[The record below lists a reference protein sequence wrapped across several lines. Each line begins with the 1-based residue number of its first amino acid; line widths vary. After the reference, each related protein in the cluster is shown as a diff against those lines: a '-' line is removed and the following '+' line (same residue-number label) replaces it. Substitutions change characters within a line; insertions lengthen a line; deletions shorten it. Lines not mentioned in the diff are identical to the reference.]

1 MNVKPIKTNL
11 FKPKQDLFE
20 FIVKNIPK
28 MKDKSVLSISSK
40 IVALSENRVVPNK
53 NKTKLIKQESEF
65 AINTK
70 IAWLTIKDN
79 MIIPFAGI
87 DESNASGNLI
97 LLPKDCYKTAKT
109 LRAKLKKHY
118 RVKNLGIIITDSFI
132 VPLRRGVFAFAVGYA
147 GFKGVRNY
155 IGKKDLYGRKMKME
169 QLNIADILASTGAL
183 NMGELA
189 EKQPLAIIE
198 NAPIVF
204 CEKTNKKEISYPLK
218 DDLYYPMLKKII
230 KKAK

>member
-1 MNVKPIKTNL
+1 MQIKAIKTKL

-20 FIVKNIPK
+20 FIIKNIPK
-28 MKDKSVLSISSK
+28 LKDKSVLSISSK
-40 IVALSENRVVPNK
+40 IVSLSENRIAPNK
-53 NKTKLIKQESEF
+53 NKTKLIKQESGF

-87 DESNASGNLI
+87 DESNADGKLI
-97 LLPKDCYKTAKT
+97 LLPKNPYKTASELRKT
-109 LRAKLKKHY
+109 LKKHY
-118 RVKNLGIIITDSFI
+118 KVKNLGVIITDSFI
-132 VPLRRGVFAFAVGYA
+132 VPLRRGVFAFAVGYS

-169 QLNIADILASTGAL
+169 QLNIADILASTSAL
-183 NMGELA
+183 AMGELT

-198 NAPIVF
+198 KAPIDF
-204 CEKTNKKEISYPLK
+204 CEKTSKKEISYPIK
-218 DDLYYPMLKKII
+218 DDLYYPILKNII